1 MTNSR
6 ASRAQASCHFSSVI
20 CHWSFRGRAGSGSLG
35 TPLSERQCPS
45 PPATTTL
52 PLPWEE
58 PLKLTFLPTRRH
70 AGANSAVL
78 ELHPAAPFAHL
89 TSDFSGDCLSYRP
102 NTGQE
107 YEAKVLHAAT
117 SMEFSLQAAPTPKAR

>member
-1 MTNSR
+1 MPKT
-6 ASRAQASCHFSSVI
+6 
-20 CHWSFRGRAGSGSLG
+20 
-35 TPLSERQCPS
+35 

-117 SMEFSLQAAPTPKAR
+117 GMEFSLQAAPTPKARSSLNSEQKAENLLLAGKNFRLRIN